1 MAIARN
7 AVEDGGRAAQGGPAG
22 GSRTKRKKVALTVE
36 ELERARERSRLR
48 KCGRCGEPGHTVRTC
63 VSSSHADGQTALEG
77 NEPCARCDRPMHV
90 HEEGRECSYRTTMD
104 GAPFE
109 VKEGKGAKKAKK
121 GGRKDGG
128 EGTVTGKGGGNG
140 RR

>member
-1 MAIARN
+1 LAIARN
-7 AVEDGGRAAQGGPAG
+7 AAEDGGRAAQGGPAG

-63 VSSSHADGQTALEG
+63 VSSSHKG

-128 EGTVTGKGGGNG
+128 GDTSS
-140 RR
+140 